1 MCLSGI
7 ILGLF
12 FLLSSKAIESCY
24 GSSSSKGTGFG
35 STNCDIVDNCMH
47 CIVCIQT
54 CDNCS
59 VVFYNNILLGTGT
72 TKRYLMLALM
82 LE

>member
-24 GSSSSKGTGFG
+24 GSSSKGTGFG

-59 VVFYNNILLGTGT
+59 VVFYNNILLLGT